1 MKKAEKLKREQEETQ
16 QAEKEKEE
24 TSEKGEMFKLETVKT
39 EAAIPDA
46 CTVTVEGVEDAPTD
60 NPMGMSEDAT
70 DTEDMH
76 QLVIWRHQD
85 LISSCRRG
93 IPWIVI
99 FF

>member
-39 EAAIPDA
+39 EAAVPDA

-76 QLVIWRHQD
+76 QLVI
-85 LISSCRRG
+85 
-93 IPWIVI
+93 
-99 FF
+99 